1 MKKVLLILFSFENLE
16 QVIKHTFKLLN
27 SKDKLYVTG
36 FIEEE
41 IPDSLNHL
49 ISDIGFLGKKVT
61 DDVEETIVNE
71 YQDRAEKNLD
81 DIDKQGEDI
90 KAEVDVELLPKEKLS
105 KLKRKLRQGKFDHL
119 IINYT
124 NDEFISEEVLVYPLE
139 ELLQEINIPYQLY
152 YDGKLNQ
159 DET

>member
-16 QVIKHTFKLLN
+16 QVIKHTFRLLN

>member
-1 MKKVLLILFSFENLE
+1 MKKVLLILFNFENLE

-105 KLKRKLRQGKFDHL
+105 KLKRKLRKGKFDHL

-159 DET
+159 DKT